1 VAEMITYSIIQ
12 KSQLEGALR
21 IDAEYYQP
29 EYLKIIQ
36 NLNKLK
42 AIPID
47 EVAINP
53 KRKFKPQENVPF
65 RYIEISEIDL
75 STGEFVVS
83 EIIGENAP
91 DRAQWI
97 VEKEDVI
104 VSTVRPIRN
113 AVALIEE
120 DSKNLVCSSGFAV
133 LEPRKVEP
141 EYLFVYLK
149 SKPIVKLLDR
159 LTTATMYPAVTTD
172 DILNTRIYLGNEN
185 FRQEI
190 KNKVIEAQKKLA
202 QSKSLYFQSEN
213 LLLQELGLS
222 DFKIEEDLS
231 YVLNLSEIKDANR
244 IDAEYFQPKY
254 KKIIEK
260 VKKHKLELL
269 GDLVSMKKGFEPG
282 SEEYQDDGELFIRV
296 SNISRFGFTDKDQ
309 KYLSN
314 EVYQYL
320 KDSFEPKTGEIL
332 LTKDATPGIAY
343 VLEEKIEGIIASGI
357 MRLKIKEDIEAGYLA
372 LCINSIVG
380 QMQIQRDAGGS
391 IISHWKPEQIK
402 NLQIPILPK
411 PIQQKIADL
420 VRKSH
425 ESRKK
430 AKELLEEAKRKVE
443 EMIEKS

>member
-1 VAEMITYSIIQ
+1 MVEMITYSIIQ

-83 EIIGENAP
+83 EITGENAP

-97 VEKEDVI
+97 VEKDDVI

-113 AVALIEE
+113 AVALIGG
-120 DSKNLVCSSGFAV
+120 DSKDLVCSSGFAV
-133 LEPRKVEP
+133 LEPRKVDP

-190 KNKVIEAQKKLA
+190 KDKVIEAQKKLD

-231 YVLNLSEIKDANR
+231 FIVNLSEIKDANR

-254 KKIIEK
+254 KKIIGK
-260 VKKHKLELL
+260 VEKHKLELL
-269 GDLVSMKKGFEPG
+269 GNLVSMKKGFEPG
-282 SEEYQDDGELFIRV
+282 SEEYQDEGKLFIRV

-314 EVYQYL
+314 ELYQDL
-320 KDSFEPKTGEIL
+320 KDSFEPKIGEIL

-411 PIQQKIADL
+411 SIQQKIADL
-420 VRKSH
+420 VCKSH
-425 ESRKK
+425 EIRKK
-430 AKELLEEAKRKVE
+430 AKELLNEAKRKVE
-443 EMIEKS
+443 ELIEKT

>member
-1 VAEMITYSIIQ
+1 MVEMITYSIIQ

-83 EIIGENAP
+83 GITGENAP

-97 VEKEDVI
+97 VEKDDVM

-113 AVALIEE
+113 AVALIGE
-120 DSKNLVCSSGFAV
+120 DSKDLVCSSGFAV

-190 KNKVIEAQKKLA
+190 KDKVIEAQKKLD

-222 DFKIEEDLS
+222 GFKIEEDLS
-231 YVLNLSEIKDANR
+231 FIVNLSEIKDVNR

-260 VKKHKLELL
+260 VEKHKLELL

-282 SEEYQDDGELFIRV
+282 SEEYQDEGKLFIRV

-314 EVYQYL
+314 ELYQDL

-402 NLQIPILPK
+402 NLQVPILPK
-411 PIQQKIADL
+411 PIQKKIADL
-420 VRKSH
+420 VCKSH
-425 ESRKK
+425 EARKK
-430 AKELLEEAKRKVE
+430 AKELLEEAKQKVE
-443 EMIEKS
+443 IMIESV

>member
-1 VAEMITYSIIQ
+1 MVEMIIYSIIQ

-83 EIIGENAP
+83 EITGENAP

-97 VEKEDVI
+97 VEKDDVI

-113 AVALIEE
+113 AVALIGE
-120 DSKNLVCSSGFAV
+120 DSKDLVCSSGFAV

-190 KNKVIEAQKKLA
+190 KDKVIEAQKKLD

-213 LLLQELGLS
+213 LLLQEIELS

-231 YVLNLSEIKDANR
+231 FIVNLSEIKDANR

-260 VKKHKLELL
+260 VEKHKLELL

-282 SEEYQDDGELFIRV
+282 SEEYQDEGKLFIRV

-314 EVYQYL
+314 ELYQDL

-402 NLQIPILPK
+402 NLQVPILPK

-425 ESRKK
+425 EARKK
-430 AKELLEEAKRKVE
+430 AKELLEETKQKVE
-443 EMIEKS
+443 IMIESA

>member
-1 VAEMITYSIIQ
+1 MAEMITYSIIQ

>member
-1 VAEMITYSIIQ
+1 MITYSIIQ